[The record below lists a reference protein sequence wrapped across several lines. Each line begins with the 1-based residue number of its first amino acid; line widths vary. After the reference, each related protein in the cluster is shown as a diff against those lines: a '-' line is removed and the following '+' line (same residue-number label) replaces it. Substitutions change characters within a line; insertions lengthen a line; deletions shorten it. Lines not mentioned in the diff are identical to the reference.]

1 MRSCFMRRIIATANT
16 TIDGY
21 LEGPNGEGDLAWLM
35 PFVEDITPDNA
46 NLLREIDAILLGRI
60 SYQGFSQH
68 WPEQED
74 EFAALMN
81 TPPKYVFASPG
92 SLSEVTWGR
101 YDNATLVDGGA
112 EETVREL
119 KSQDGRDLVILT
131 SGGLVSSLLGLGLVD
146 ELQLVVVP
154 VVLGAGRP
162 YLRDLGKELAAE
174 LVHVKR
180 YPKGSVRLTY
190 RTA

>member
-1 MRSCFMRRIIATANT
+1 M
-16 TIDGY
+16 
-21 LEGPNGEGDLAWLM
+21 
-35 PFVEDITPDNA
+35 
-46 NLLREIDAILLGRI
+46 
-60 SYQGFSQH
+60 
-68 WPEQED
+68 
-74 EFAALMN
+74 
-81 TPPKYVFASPG
+81 
-92 SLSEVTWGR
+92 
-101 YDNATLVDGGA
+101 
-112 EETVREL
+112 REL

-174 LVHVKR
+174 LVDVKR

>member
-1 MRSCFMRRIIATANT
+1 MRRIIATAHT

-35 PFVEDITPDNA
+35 PFVEDSIADNA
-46 NLLREIDAILLGRI
+46 RLLGEIDAILLGRI
-60 SYQGFSQH
+60 SYQGFSQY
-68 WPEQED
+68 WPHQDD
-74 EFAALMN
+74 EFASLMN

-92 SLSEVTWGR
+92 SLTAVTWGR
-101 YDNATLVDGGA
+101 YDNATLIDDNV
-112 EETVREL
+112 EERVQEL
-119 KSQDGRDLVILT
+119 KSQEGRDLVILT
-131 SGGLVSSLLGLGLVD
+131 SGGLVSSFLRLGLVD

-154 VVLGAGRP
+154 VVLGAGRR
-162 YLRDLGKELAAE
+162 YLRDVGDELAAD
-174 LVHVKR
+174 LVDVKR

>member
-1 MRSCFMRRIIATANT
+1 MRRIIATANT

-35 PFVEDITPDNA
+35 PFVDDIAPDNA

-60 SYQGFSQH
+60 SYQGFSQY

-101 YDNATLVDGGA
+101 YDNATLVDGDA

-174 LVHVKR
+174 LVDVKR